1 MEEDVAGTGEDI
13 FNTSPNL
20 TLPTLRELEGEGGA
34 GAGKEEGEGMT
45 LRLTL
50 TPATAL
56 VEGEEE
62 VMLESAT
69 PGLGKRMSSLG
80 RILSRSR
87 SRSRKVK
94 I

>member
-1 MEEDVAGTGEDI
+1 MEESAETTGEDI
-13 FNTSPNL
+13 FSTSPNL
-20 TLPTLRELEGEGGA
+20 TLPTLRELDGEGGA
-34 GAGKEEGEGMT
+34 TGGKEEGEGMT

-62 VMLESAT
+62 VMLETAT

>member
-1 MEEDVAGTGEDI
+1 VEEDVAATGDDI
-13 FNTSPNL
+13 FSTSPNL
-20 TLPTLRELEGEGGA
+20 TLPTLRELDGETGA
-34 GAGKEEGEGMT
+34 IAGKEEGEGMT

-62 VMLESAT
+62 VMLESGT

-80 RILSRSR
+80 RILSRGR